1 MLIQARSPGHRFA
14 ADPQLWQAARQ
25 VAAALRSLPQ
35 VAADIRS
42 PLGAGGHGLI
52 SADGRSALVT
62 FTVAGNQDNADQTV
76 AAAQRAVAAAQ
87 ASHPGLR
94 IAEAGDASVDR
105 ATNNIVGADFRR
117 AE

>member
-76 AAAQRAVAAAQ
+76 AAAQRAVAAQ